1 MAVRII
7 AVGRLR
13 AGPEKELFE
22 HYAKRLPWPLEVH
35 EIVEQQGRSGTDR
48 RRREARL
55 LAKALPREGRVVVL
69 DERGRSLA
77 SDAFAACLS
86 AWRDA
91 GNPSLSFV
99 IGGASGLDEEVRRR
113 ADLVLS
119 LGPMT
124 WPHLLVRGLLAEQ
137 LYRAHTIQTGHPYHR
152 AG

>member
-1 MAVRII
+1 MAVRIV

-69 DERGRSLA
+69 DIAVLEL
-77 SDAFAACLS
+77 
-86 AWRDA
+86 RDGTFDFVDNY
-91 GNPSLSFV
+91 GN
-99 IGGASGLDEEVRRR
+99 
-113 ADLVLS
+113 
-119 LGPMT
+119 T
-124 WPHLLVRGLLAEQ
+124 
-137 LYRAHTIQTGHPYHR
+137 R
-152 AG
+152 AGRQRLFPSGTVLGGRWVPR